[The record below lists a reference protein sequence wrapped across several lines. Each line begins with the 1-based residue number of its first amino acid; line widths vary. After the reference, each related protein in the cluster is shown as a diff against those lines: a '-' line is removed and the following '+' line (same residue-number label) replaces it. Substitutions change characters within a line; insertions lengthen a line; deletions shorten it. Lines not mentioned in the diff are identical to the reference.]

1 MRLGSVS
8 LSFFHA
14 QWEQRFEWRM
24 RLWFHSRREQRAV
37 ERMRVSPW
45 QCVLMYLQLICRCFG
60 AILHSYKEPCELC
73 CCCLFKTTRP
83 MRTHF
88 QQLLFLVSGLALG
101 NKSTYE
107 TAFNFLR
114 NLQVRPRLR
123 HTLKRSFVFK
133 CFTDLPSWPSPDGCN
148 SFLLSNTISYFI
160 NACFFRIYDYCED
173 CVFLWEFQN
182 PKKERSKSANVA
194 TKMSKHT
201 CETLFFCK
209 PLFFHEHHRL
219 SQTSWR
225 KNADILRL
233 AICKIT

>member
-1 MRLGSVS
+1 MRLGSVA

-14 QWEQRFEWRM
+14 RWEQRFEWRM

-37 ERMRVSPW
+37 ECMRVSPW
-45 QCVLMYLQLICRCFG
+45 QCVLLYLQLVCRCFG

-160 NACFFRIYDYCED
+160 NACFSGYRTIA
-173 CVFLWEFQN
+173 
-182 PKKERSKSANVA
+182 KIA
-194 TKMSKHT
+194 
-201 CETLFFCK
+201 FFCENFK
-209 PLFFHEHHRL
+209 IRKKRD
-219 SQTSWR
+219 QNQRTSRRKCQNTHSKRCSFANHYSFTNIIDYPKLPGEKMLTFCAWR
-225 KNADILRL
+225 FAK
-233 AICKIT
+233 